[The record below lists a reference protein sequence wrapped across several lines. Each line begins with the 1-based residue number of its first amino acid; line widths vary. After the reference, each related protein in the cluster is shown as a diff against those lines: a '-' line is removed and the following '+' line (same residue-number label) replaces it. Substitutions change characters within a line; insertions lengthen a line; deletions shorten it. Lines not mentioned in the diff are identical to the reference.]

1 MGFIGFLMG
10 LAIIWLLWNIM
21 RNTADALDKQ
31 TALQYEVVALEKRV
45 DELLDAL
52 QAQQAGADA
61 DVQSLKVN
69 VNRASMTALTSLPGI
84 GRVMA
89 KRIVEGRPYA
99 DLDDLLKLDGMTP
112 ELLDSLRDRLEL

>member
-1 MGFIGFLMG
+1 
-10 LAIIWLLWNIM
+10 M

-52 QAQQAGADA
+52 RTNAAQEAGVEA
-61 DVQSLKVN
+61 LRVN
-69 VNRASMTALTSLPGI
+69 VNRASMTALTGLPGV

-99 DLDDLLKLDGMTP
+99 GPDDLLRLEGMTQ
-112 ELLDSLRDRLEL
+112 ELLESLRDRLEF